1 MTEATMV
8 KGLEGIIVAESRL
21 SRVDG
26 LKGEL
31 IVGGYEIQELAG
43 QASFEETAHLLWRGR
58 LPNRTE
64 LEDLQ
69 RRLAAHRELPY
80 EVMALVDLLSTKK
93 NMEAMAVLRTAVSAL
108 AVADPDPDDRSPE
121 AEFERAVHITAGMP
135 AIVAAYERLR
145 TGQTPVP
152 PRTDLSHAANFLW
165 MLNGEEPPPSMSE
178 ALDAYLV
185 CISDHGMNAS
195 TFTGR
200 VVVSTMSDIYSG
212 VTASIGSLKGVLHG
226 GAPSAVLDM
235 FEAVGSPD
243 RAEGWVRGEV
253 AAGRRIMGIGHRVYK
268 VRDPRAK
275 ILSEMSERVVR
286 QTGRRGQF
294 DLARELERVAVAVLE
309 EAKPGRNLYAN
320 VEFYTATLLD
330 LLGIPGDLF
339 TALFAM
345 GRVAG
350 WTAHA
355 MAQLA
360 DNRLIRPKAQY
371 VGPLGLKFVPIDQR

>member
-8 KGLEGIIVAESRL
+8 KGLEGIIVAESRM

-43 QASFEETAHLLWRGR
+43 QASFEETAHLLWRGH

-64 LEDLQ
+64 LEALQ
-69 RRLAAHRELPY
+69 RQLAVHRELPY

-108 AVADPDPDDRSPE
+108 AVTDPDPDDRSPE
-121 AEFERAVHITAGMP
+121 AEFERAVQITAGIP

-212 VTASIGSLKGVLHG
+212 VTGSIGSLKGVLHG

-253 AAGRRIMGIGHRVYK
+253 EAGRRIMGIGHRVYK

-350 WTAHA
+350 WTAHT